1 MVRAGISKL
10 LGKITVLF
18 VLCCCGLSA
27 QAKYG
32 GGSGTSNDPYLIY
45 DANQMNAIGADQN
58 DWDKHFKLM
67 ADVDLSGYT
76 GTHFNIIGINYYNPF
91 TGVFDGNGHTISNFM
106 YDSNDRDYIGLFGY
120 VSGNNALIKN
130 LGLIDPNLDAGIE
143 EMVGSLVSCFKNGL
157 INNCYVEGGSV
168 SGEWGIGGLVG
179 INDGIICNCYSTGDV
194 NGVDDV
200 GGLVGINYG
209 SISNC
214 YSTGDVSGSERVGG
228 LIGRGVRSNVSNC
241 YSTSDVNGDLQ
252 VGGLIGHSYN
262 ERVSNCFWDTDTQ
275 THGVT
280 ESFGEIFESTVINV
294 TGLPTA
300 QMQAQS
306 TFTDAGWDFIGERY
320 NGTTETWQTPAG
332 GGYPMLS
339 FFHMDIPVPLSGS
352 GTEEQPYLVSDAN
365 ELGIVSWYPGGCHFK
380 MTTDIDLSGI
390 HWSMAVVNLFSGFF
404 DGDGH
409 RVLNMQISG
418 INYLGIFGYV
428 EGRGQINNLGF
439 EGNYVSGIFH
449 RVGGLVGVNFGNVS
463 NCYSAGDVNGG
474 YVVGGIVGV
483 NFGNVSN
490 CYSTGDVNGFNG
502 GAGGLVAENQG
513 SISNCYSTSV
523 VNGVDVVG
531 GLVGFNFGY
540 VSNCYS
546 VSSFSGGNQ
555 VGGLVGFNGGG
566 IENCYS
572 TSDVNGFYSVGGLV
586 GYNYGHVVECYSAGN
601 VTGGEDV
608 GGLVGYNDMSVI
620 KRSFWDVI
628 TSGQTTSGGGTGLP
642 TAEMQMESTFT
653 LAGWDFTTPI
663 WKMNCEGMSYPK
675 LAWWQPVKGDFLC
688 PDGVD
693 FIDYS
698 FFASHW
704 QEDNC
709 AALNDCDGKD
719 LDLLGTVD
727 IKDLRIFVDNWL
739 KGF

>member
-1 MVRAGISKL
+1 
-10 LGKITVLF
+10 
-18 VLCCCGLSA
+18 
-27 QAKYG
+27 
-32 GGSGTSNDPYLIY
+32 
-45 DANQMNAIGADQN
+45 MNAIGADSN
-58 DWDKHFKLM
+58 DWDKHFLLC
-67 ADVDLSGYT
+67 ADIDLSDYT
-76 GTHFNIIGINYYNPF
+76 GTEFNIIGINYYNPF
-91 TGVFDGNGHTISNFM
+91 TGVFDGNGHTISNLT

-120 VSGNNALIKN
+120 VSGENALIKN

-143 EMVGSLVSCFKNGL
+143 DIVGSLVSNLRNGI

-168 SGEWGIGGLVG
+168 SGEWSIGGLVG
-179 INDGIICNCYSTGDV
+179 NSDGTIWNCYSTGDV

-200 GGLVGINYG
+200 GGLVGRNYG

-228 LIGRGVRSNVSNC
+228 LVGWGGRSNVSNC
-241 YSTSDVNGDLQ
+241 YSTGDVKGDLQ
-252 VGGLIGHSYN
+252 VGCLIGHSYN
-262 ERVSNCFWDTDTQ
+262 ESVSNCFWDTDTQ

-280 ESFGEIFESTVINV
+280 VSFGYIHESTVINV

-300 QMQAQS
+300 QMQTQS
-306 TFTDAGWDFIGERY
+306 TFTDAGWDFISERY
-320 NGTTETWQTPAG
+320 NGTTETWQMPAG

-474 YVVGGIVGV
+474 GVVGGIVGV

-490 CYSTGDVNGFNG
+490 CYSTSDVNGFYSV
-502 GAGGLVAENQG
+502 GGLVAENQG

-566 IENCYS
+566 IEKSYSTGDIGGVLEVGGLVGFNYGGIENCYS
-572 TSDVNGFYSVGGLV
+572 TGDVNGFDNVGGLVGNNDSHIVRCYSTGNVSGSEDIGGLV
-586 GYNYGHVVECYSAGN
+586 GYNNSP
-601 VTGGEDV
+601 
-608 GGLVGYNDMSVI
+608 MI
-620 KRSFWDVI
+620 KASFWDVI
-628 TSGQTTSGGGTGLP
+628 TSGQTTSAGGTGLP
-642 TAEMQMESTFT
+642 TADMQTESTYT
-653 LAGWDFTTPI
+653 DAGWDFIMPI

-675 LAWWQPVKGDFLC
+675 LSWWQPLAGDFGC
-688 PDGVD
+688 PDGVNFFD
-693 FIDYS
+693 FS

-704 QEDNC
+704 AEDNC
-709 AALNDCDGKD
+709 AASNDCDGRD
-719 LDLLGTVD
+719 LDLLGSVD
-727 IKDLRIFVDNWL
+727 INDLRIFADNWL
-739 KGF
+739 EGF